1 MGKMTNSSKTDPRK
15 QSKTKIKINEM
26 NNRIRENIKKKK
38 KDGGGKKPKDKKDQR
53 KKKRKNSDCRI
64 F

>member
-1 MGKMTNSSKTDPRK
+1 MKIKKKEDKTSK
-15 QSKTKIKINEM
+15 KINEM

-38 KDGGGKKPKDKKDQR
+38 NNEISAVKGKDERK
-53 KKKRKNSDCRI
+53 KKKRKNSDCRV

>member
-1 MGKMTNSSKTDPRK
+1 MILKKKKQEDKTSK
-15 QSKTKIKINEM
+15 KIKEM

-38 KDGGGKKPKDKKDQR
+38 NSDGKGEKRKD
-53 KKKRKNSDCRI
+53 KKRKNSDCRV

>member
-1 MGKMTNSSKTDPRK
+1 MKNPVMPGRPR
-15 QSKTKIKINEM
+15 QESQTTQKINEM

-38 KDGGGKKPKDKKDQR
+38 NKDGDGKKGRDKKDQR
-53 KKKRKNSDCRI
+53 KKKRKNSDCRV